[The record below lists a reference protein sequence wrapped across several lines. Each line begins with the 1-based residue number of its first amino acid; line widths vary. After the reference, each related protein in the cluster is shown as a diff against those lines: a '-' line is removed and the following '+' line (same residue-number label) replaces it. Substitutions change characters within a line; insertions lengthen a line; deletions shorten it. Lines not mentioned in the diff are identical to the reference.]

1 MLSGDTRQVTR
12 LNLAPGDLQLFLG
25 RFSLHRVT
33 KNTGPSDRL
42 LLIMSF
48 TEKPGMIGSVE
59 RIRELCGK
67 VTDTH
72 LEAKVQQVC
81 ADNLMD

>member
-1 MLSGDTRQVTR
+1 MLSGDARQMTR
-12 LNLAPGDLQLFLG
+12 LNPAPGDLQLFLG

-48 TEKPGMIGSVE
+48 TESQ
-59 RIRELCGK
+59 
-67 VTDTH
+67 
-72 LEAKVQQVC
+72 A
-81 ADNLMD
+81 

>member
-1 MLSGDTRQVTR
+1 VLRGDTQQVTR
-12 LNLAPGDLQLFLG
+12 LHLAPGDLQLFLG

-48 TEKPGMIGSVE
+48 AEKPGVIGSVE
-59 RIRELCGK
+59 RTRELYGK
-67 VTDTH
+67 VTDRH
-72 LEAKVQQVC
+72 IEAQAQRVR
-81 ADNLMD
+81 ADSLMD